1 MKLIDIYTQ
10 INEGKGFDYNPEVLA
25 ELATTKYWD
34 ALKPV
39 LQGMIADLL
48 TQADDIS
55 KVHEG
60 QMSLKAYGEISYIAR
75 VASAKI
81 QSIID
86 LVEKT
91 KDGYVDSGK

>member
-1 MKLIDIYTQ
+1 MKLVEIYDQ
-10 INEGKGFDYNPEVLA
+10 IINGKNYDYNPEVLA
-25 ELATTKYWD
+25 ELATTKYWE

-39 LQGMIADLL
+39 LQGIIADLL
-48 TQADDIS
+48 TQADDIT

-60 QMSLKAYGEISYIAR
+60 QMTLKAYGELSYIAR

-81 QSIID
+81 ESIID

-91 KDGYVDSGK
+91 KDGYIK

>member
-25 ELATTKYWD
+25 ELATTKYWE

-55 KVHEG
+55 KS
-60 QMSLKAYGEISYIAR
+60 MMDNCL
-75 VASAKI
+75 
-81 QSIID
+81 
-86 LVEKT
+86 
-91 KDGYVDSGK
+91 